1 MATPQQGYPPQAPP
15 GYDPNQQEQYDP
27 NQHEPSHPNAGAP
40 GGPPAASAGGRK
52 KRHYAG
58 QAYDFGGGA
67 NSALGG
73 QQQGGAYPPPPG
85 AGYGQPGPQ
94 IGNQPSQPAPA
105 YGSGPTSPAP
115 GGTPAY
121 GQQYGQQSAAVGG
134 YQSPDPTYPTHG
146 APPGPPGVGGIT
158 QGMGNLAMGGQGQH
172 QAQQF
177 QGRPPM
183 NQLYPTDLLN
193 QPVNVSEIGL
203 PPPPIILPPNV
214 SKEALFQTCDANGN
228 SPV

>member
-1 MATPQQGYPPQAPP
+1 MATPQPGHTPYGQP
-15 GYDPNQQEQYDP
+15 GYDPNQQEQYNA
-27 NQHEPSHPNAGAP
+27 NQHDPPQNASPVQGGAP
-40 GGPPAASAGGRK
+40 VQSAAGRK

-58 QAYDFGGGA
+58 QAYDFGAGA

-73 QQQGGAYPPPPG
+73 QQQGGGAYPPPPG

-94 IGNQPSQPAPA
+94 VGQPGPV
-105 YGSGPTSPAP
+105 YGSGQVSPAIGVQP
-115 GGTPAY
+115 SY
-121 GQQYGQQSAAVGG
+121 GQQPPAVGG

-158 QGMGNLAMGGQGQH
+158 QGMGNMAMDGHGQQ
-172 QAQQF
+172 QAPHA

-193 QPVNVSEIGL
+193 QPLNVAELDL

-214 SKEALFQTCDANGN
+214 SR
-228 SPV
+228 